1 MAMNTSRTPWTA
13 TLLAVLMSAGWA
25 SAEPGPDLHLVE
37 VSPSV
42 VMAQHASGSNVT
54 CIALDDGL
62 VFVDA
67 GLSTEAAA
75 AFRAQMERRFAR
87 PTTRLILTHG
97 HIDHI
102 FGMGAFADVGVVA
115 AAAERP
121 LIEQQLA
128 IEWNADSIPFYEGIF
143 PGFAE
148 AQQTARPF
156 LPPDWVAGERSF
168 GTPGRELLFTT
179 TGGHTTG
186 SSSVWLPAERVLVS
200 GDLVQVDKHPYFGDP
215 TNDLAAWIAALWS
228 WHAMEPAA
236 ICPGHGRV
244 ADRDYLRLEW
254 QYFDSLLA
262 ALARLKSEGVPLEE
276 AVAHPS
282 LPAGYWDPALPEP
295 RWWRYCLARCYQG
308 LG

>member
-1 MAMNTSRTPWTA
+1 
-13 TLLAVLMSAGWA
+13 
-25 SAEPGPDLHLVE
+25 
-37 VSPSV
+37 
-42 VMAQHASGSNVT
+42 MAQHASGSTVT

-67 GLSTEAAA
+67 GLNTEAAA
-75 AFRAQMERRFAR
+75 AFRAQMERRFER

-115 AAAERP
+115 AAVERP

-128 IEWNADSIPFYEGIF
+128 IEWNADSIPVYEGIF

-148 AQQTARPF
+148 AQRSARPF
-156 LPPDWVAGERSF
+156 LPTDWVEDEQSF
-168 GTPGRELLFTT
+168 GPPGRDLLFATS
-179 TGGHTTG
+179 GGHTTG
-186 SSSVWLPAERVLVS
+186 SAFVWFAAERVLVS

-215 TNDLAAWIAALWS
+215 TNDLAAWIAALKR
-228 WHAMEPAA
+228 WHTMEPAK

-244 ADRDYLRLEW
+244 VDKDYIRLEW
-254 QYFDSLLA
+254 EYFESLLT
-262 ALARLKSEGVPLEE
+262 ALARLKAEGVPLEE

-282 LPAGYWDPALPEP
+282 LPAGYWDPGLPEP
-295 RWWRYCLARCYQG
+295 RWWRYCLARCYQE